1 MKYNIMVSGQRRRL
15 PDVLGIRFPED
26 PPFYRGATIEEYTA
40 ARVAM
45 FSVALALEAHRASE
59 WRDEAP
65 T

>member
-1 MKYNIMVSGQRRRL
+1 M
-15 PDVLGIRFPED
+15 PAVLGVEFPDEPPRYRF
-26 PPFYRGATIEEYTA
+26 ATIEEYTA

-59 WRDEAP
+59 WGDEAP